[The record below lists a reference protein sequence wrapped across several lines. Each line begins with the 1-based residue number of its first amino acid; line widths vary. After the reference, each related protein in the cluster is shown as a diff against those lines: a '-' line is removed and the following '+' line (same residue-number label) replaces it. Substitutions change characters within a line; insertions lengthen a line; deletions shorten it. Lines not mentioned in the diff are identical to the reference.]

1 MSNPP
6 WGKILWSQGEMVT
19 TQRHL
24 LDMLMRKFSE
34 VRFVVKGHYCHNH
47 RISQIEAALNA
58 IFKQMGLDSSPLD
71 GFEYS
76 APVLVQDLLENTE
89 ELSELCEVLSQR
101 SLSVAQLESLKA
113 LELTVMTLE
122 KKAQDFASAIRE

>member
-1 MSNPP
+1 M
-6 WGKILWSQGEMVT
+6 
-19 TQRHL
+19 
-24 LDMLMRKFSE
+24 
-34 VRFVVKGHYCHNH
+34 KGYYCDNH

-71 GFEYS
+71 GFECS
-76 APVLVQDLLENTE
+76 TPVLVQDLLKNTE

-122 KKAQDFASAIRE
+122 QKVEDFASAIRG